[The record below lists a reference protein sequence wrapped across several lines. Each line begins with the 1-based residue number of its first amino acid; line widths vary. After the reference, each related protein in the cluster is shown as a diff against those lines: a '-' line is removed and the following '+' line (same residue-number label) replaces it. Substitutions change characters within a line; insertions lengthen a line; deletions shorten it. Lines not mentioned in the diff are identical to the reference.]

1 MIFWEIIYKIFWIM
15 FFMWYSGVVVII
27 LVFVLN
33 LFIIIMGRKIIM
45 NVIVNRCNVFILI
58 NELIF
63 IMIFSL

>member
-45 NVIVNRCNVFILI
+45 NVIVNCCNVFILI